1 MNKIVLENDTV
12 IENNLD
18 RAIELEVIEK
28 NIFFTVNTLQ
38 ITIHETTSLEI
49 DYHVLKRSK
58 LNIKITVLP
67 NVSFTLVERRKG
79 RKLKVQYQLELQ
91 EKSEITWDRCFKNE
105 SMRGLD
111 IVQLNGVGATFR
123 MTLSTVARGNEKYDM
138 MFYHN
143 ASKTTCDFVNEGK
156 TLKHGKIIFQ
166 TTNVVERGKKDCVIS
181 EKQSIITENERE
193 CKIVPNLL
201 LEEESVEV
209 HQEVWIKER
218 EQ

>member
-18 RAIELEVIEK
+18 RAIELEAIEK

-105 SMRGLD
+105 SMRELD
-111 IVQLNGVGATFR
+111 IG
-123 MTLSTVARGNEKYDM
+123 
-138 MFYHN
+138 
-143 ASKTTCDFVNEGK
+143 
-156 TLKHGKIIFQ
+156 
-166 TTNVVERGKKDCVIS
+166 
-181 EKQSIITENERE
+181 
-193 CKIVPNLL
+193 
-201 LEEESVEV
+201 
-209 HQEVWIKER
+209 
-218 EQ
+218 

>member
-38 ITIHETTSLEI
+38 ITIHKTTSLEI

-58 LNIKITVLP
+58 SNIKITVLP

-91 EKSEITWDRCFKNE
+91 EKSEDTQIEIEEDN
-105 SMRGLD
+105 
-111 IVQLNGVGATFR
+111 
-123 MTLSTVARGNEKYDM
+123 TV
-138 MFYHN
+138 
-143 ASKTTCDFVNEGK
+143 
-156 TLKHGKIIFQ
+156 
-166 TTNVVERGKKDCVIS
+166 
-181 EKQSIITENERE
+181 
-193 CKIVPNLL
+193 
-201 LEEESVEV
+201 
-209 HQEVWIKER
+209 IKEKLNTNEEAR
-218 EQ
+218 AKAVAILECLKLKA